1 MSNFLLLFAC
11 FVAGILLRRYERTP
25 IDAHKT
31 LNAIVVNIS
40 LPALALVYLRELK
53 WTSSVAGA
61 VLMPWAV
68 FVLAVFVF
76 VSLGRRLAWRKETVG
91 ATVLVC
97 GLGNTSFVGIP
108 VLDALYGKEAIPLGL
123 LIDQAGSYLII
134 STLGIVVAAYFAAS
148 TEKLDWGAVGRKV
161 VTFPPFV
168 AMVLAIVLL
177 PVEFPLG
184 LGIALK
190 RLADT
195 VTPLAL
201 LSVGMQISLRQT
213 DSLRV
218 PLTLGLG
225 YKLVVVPL
233 LVAGTYMLSG
243 AKLGM
248 QEMVVISEAAMGPS
262 IGASIVA
269 AQYGLQPRLVALMVG
284 LGIPLSMALAP
295 MWYYVLRASI

>member
-1 MSNFLLLFAC
+1 MGRVFA
-11 FVAGILLRRYERTP
+11 G
-25 IDAHKT
+25 
-31 LNAIVVNIS
+31 
-40 LPALALVYLRELK
+40 
-53 WTSSVAGA
+53 SV
-61 VLMPWAV
+61 W
-68 FVLAVFVF
+68 F
-76 VSLGRRLAWRKETVG
+76 VSLRRRLAWRKETVG

-123 LIDQAGSYLII
+123 LIRQAGNYLII

-148 TEKLDWGAVGRKV
+148 TEKLDWGAVGLKV

-168 AMVLAIVLL
+168 GMVLAIVLL

-233 LVAGTYMLSG
+233 LVAGTYLLSG
-243 AKLGM
+243 ARLGM
-248 QEMVVISEAAMGPS
+248 EEMVVISEAAMGPS
-262 IGASIVA
+262 IGTSIVA

-295 MWYYVLRASI
+295 MWYYVLRASN

>member
-1 MSNFLLLFAC
+1 MSNFILLFAC

-53 WTSSVAGA
+53 WTPSVVGA
-61 VLMPWAV
+61 VVMPWAV
-68 FVLAVFVF
+68 FLLAVLVF
-76 VSLGRRLAWRKETVG
+76 FLIGRRLGWRRETIG

-134 STLGIVVAAYFAAS
+134 STLGIVTAAYFSVS
-148 TEKLDWGAVGRKV
+148 TAKMNWAAVGRKI

-168 AMVLAIVLL
+168 AMVLAIALM
-177 PVEFPLG
+177 PVEFPHG
-184 LGIALK
+184 LVIALK

-201 LSVGMQISLRQT
+201 LSVGMQISLEQT
-213 DSLRV
+213 DSMRV
-218 PLTLGLG
+218 PLTLGLA
-225 YKLVVVPL
+225 YKLVVAPL
-233 LVAGTYMLSG
+233 LVAGTYLLSG
-243 AKLGM
+243 TQLGM
-248 QEMVVISEAAMGPS
+248 REMVVISEAAMGPS

-269 AQYGLQPRLVALMVG
+269 AQYGLQPRLIALMVG
-284 LGIPLSMALAP
+284 VGIPLSMTLAP
-295 MWYYVLRASI
+295 LWYYMLSPAI